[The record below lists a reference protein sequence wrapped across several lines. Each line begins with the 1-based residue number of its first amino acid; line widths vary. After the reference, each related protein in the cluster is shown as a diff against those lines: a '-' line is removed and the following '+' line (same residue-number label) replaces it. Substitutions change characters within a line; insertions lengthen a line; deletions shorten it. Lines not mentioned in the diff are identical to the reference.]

1 MAVQVKKIVRHNGKF
16 FMPGDIIYAENEAL
30 KDEKDYVISDSES
43 KRLVKKGLA
52 EKIEVEEV
60 KETDDIS
67 SELNREET
75 IEETL
80 ELNFDTKEL
89 KQGADEQGLKY
100 RANISKKDLI
110 NLIVESDKSD
120 YFIEQLED

>member
-1 MAVQVKKIVRHNGKF
+1 MAVQVNQIVRHNGKF
-16 FMPGDIIYAENEAL
+16 FMPGDIIYASNEAL
-30 KDEKDYVISDSES
+30 KDEKDYVISESES
-43 KRLVKKGLA
+43 KRLIQKGLA
-52 EKIEVEEV
+52 VKIEVEEV

-67 SELNREET
+67 SELNHEET

-89 KQGADEQGLKY
+89 KQGADEQDLKY

-110 NLIVESDKSD
+110 NLIVESNKSD
-120 YFIEQLED
+120 YFLEQLED